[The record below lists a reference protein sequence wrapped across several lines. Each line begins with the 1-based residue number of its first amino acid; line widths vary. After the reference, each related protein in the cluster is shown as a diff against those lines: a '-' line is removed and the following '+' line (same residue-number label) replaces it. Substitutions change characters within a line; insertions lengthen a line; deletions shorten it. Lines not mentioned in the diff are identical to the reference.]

1 MSHNSSR
8 AQSWETEHE
17 HPTDDMRLLLLFS
30 HDRNREILSK
40 KLTPYYD
47 VSTSTDTLDDGSFDL
62 CILDEGSLKTHRRT
76 LVAHKHA
83 EEPVFLPYLLVARTD
98 VDQLDTSVLELV
110 DEIITVPILLEE
122 LGPRLKSLLRN
133 RRLAQELSER
143 DELEQ
148 MAAIISHDLRN
159 PLNVARGNLEL
170 GRETQSDEYLQT
182 TEDALERMNS
192 LIEDLL
198 SFAKQEYSNLNV
210 DLVSLGSI
218 ASRSWDL
225 VETGDAELAVELPRD
240 VFLMADSSRLQKLFA
255 NLYRNA
261 YEHNDDHLT
270 VTVGLLEDG
279 FYVADDGVGVPEED
293 RLTVFER
300 GYSTNDDGTGFGLPI
315 VKRVADAH
323 SWSVAITES
332 ESGGA
337 KFDVTGVELLDQSGS
352 PLGE

>member
-1 MSHNSSR
+1 MPHNPSR
-8 AQSWETEHE
+8 SPSWETEQE
-17 HPTDDMRLLLLFS
+17 HPTDDMRLLLLLS
-30 HDRNREILSK
+30 HDRNREILST

-47 VSTSTDTLDDGSFDL
+47 VSTSTDVLDDGTFDL
-62 CILDEGSLKTHRRT
+62 CILDEDSLRTHRRK
-76 LVAHKHA
+76 LVAHKRA

-98 VDQLDTSVLELV
+98 VDQLHASVLELV
-110 DEIITVPILLEE
+110 DEVITVPILLEE

-133 RRLAQELSER
+133 RRLAQELSDR

-170 GRETQSDEYLQT
+170 GRETHSDEYLQT
-182 TEDALERMNS
+182 TEDALDRMSS
-192 LIEDLL
+192 LIDDLL
-198 SFAKQEYSNLNV
+198 SFAKQEYSNLDV
-210 DLVSLGSI
+210 EQVPLGDI
-218 ASRSWDL
+218 ALRSWDL
-225 VETGDAELAVELPRD
+225 VETGDAELDVELPPN
-240 VFLMADSSRLQKLFA
+240 VSVVADSSRLQKLFS

-261 YEHNDDHLT
+261 YEHNDGQLT

-279 FYVADDGVGVPEED
+279 FYVADDGVGISEED
-293 RLTVFER
+293 RHTVFER

-315 VKRVADAH
+315 VERVGDAH
-323 SWSVAITES
+323 SWSVAVTES
-332 ESGGA
+332 KSGGA